1 MAQRPI
7 VPVILSG
14 GAGQRLWPLSR
25 EHHPKQFLNL
35 VSDKS
40 LLQDTARRFTGARF
54 GPPLVVCND
63 AHRFIIA
70 EQLREIGVAPSA
82 IVLEPAGRN
91 TAPAAA
97 LAALVLA
104 ENDPDQIMVVT
115 PSDHRVR
122 KPKRLTAAVMS
133 ATKAAAEAGRLVTF
147 GIAPDWPATGFGY
160 IKRGEALKGFDGCF
174 AVANFG
180 EKPDVAAA
188 AKYLASGDYL
198 WNSGIF
204 VFTAG
209 RYLEVLEALRPDMVA
224 ACRKAIDSGRDD
236 LDFFRPDAAAFAACP
251 SDSIDYAVMEH
262 TDAGAV
268 VPVDI
273 GWDDLGSWT
282 AMWRV
287 AAKDADGNVTV
298 GDVVAEDVRNSYLR
312 SDGPLLAAIGLDDVF
327 VIATD
332 DAVLAVSWDSVER
345 VRALVERMQAV
356 GRTEHLSHPRVYR
369 PWGWYQTLDVGDRF
383 QVKHL
388 MVKAGG
394 RLSLQAHRHR
404 AEHWVVVSGTAR
416 VTRGDEIITLGENES
431 VYLAAGV
438 RHRLENTTKNP
449 LRVIEVQ
456 SGRYLGEDD
465 IVRFDDDYGRR

>member
-1 MAQRPI
+1 MAERLI

-25 EHHPKQFLNL
+25 EHHPKQFLDL
-35 VSDKS
+35 VSDGS
-40 LLQDTARRFTGARF
+40 LLQDTARRFQGGRF
-54 GPPLVVCND
+54 SAPLVLCNE

-70 EQLREIGVAPSA
+70 EHLREIGIAPAA

-104 ENDPDQIMVVT
+104 EEDPDQVMLVT

-122 KPKRLTAAVMS
+122 EPMKLL
-133 ATKAAAEAGRLVTF
+133 AAAEVAAEAAEGGMLVTF
-147 GIAPDWPATGFGY
+147 GIAPDRPATNFGY
-160 IKRGEALKGFDGCF
+160 IRRGKALEEFGGCF
-174 AVANFG
+174 AVAHFG
-180 EKPDVAAA
+180 EKPDAATA
-188 AKYLASGDYL
+188 ANYLASGDYL

-209 RYLEVLEALRPDMVA
+209 RYLEMLEALRPDMVA
-224 ACRKAIDSGRDD
+224 ACRKAIAGGRCD
-236 LDFFRPDAAAFAACP
+236 LDFFRPDEAAFKACA
-251 SDSIDYAVMEH
+251 SDSIDYAVLEH

-282 AMWRV
+282 ALWRV
-287 AAKDADGNVTV
+287 ADKDAHGNVTV
-298 GDVVAEDVRNSYLR
+298 GDVVVDDVRNSYLR
-312 SDGPLLAAIGLDDVF
+312 SDGPLVAAIGLDNIF

-332 DAVLAVSWDSVER
+332 DAVLAASRDSVEG
-345 VRALVERMQAV
+345 VRALVARMRTD
-356 GRTEHLSHPRVYR
+356 GRTEHLFHPRVYR
-369 PWGWYQTLDVGDRF
+369 PWGWYQTLDVGERF

-394 RLSLQAHRHR
+394 RLSLQAHKHR
-404 AEHWVVVSGTAR
+404 AEHWVVVNGMAR
-416 VTRGDEIITLGENES
+416 VTRGDKIITLGADQS

-438 RHRLENTTKNP
+438 KHRLENTTNEQ

-456 SGRYLGEDD
+456 SGSYLGEDD
-465 IVRFDDDYGRR
+465 IVRFDDHYGRG

>member
-1 MAQRPI
+1 AAFCRAVECAIPAARDGRFVTFGVVPTHPETGYGYIRAGRDLGAVRPI
-7 VPVILSG
+7 AAFVEKP
-14 GAGQRLWPLSR
+14 
-25 EHHPKQFLNL
+25 
-35 VSDKS
+35 
-40 LLQDTARRFTGARF
+40 
-54 GPPLVVCND
+54 D
-63 AHRFIIA
+63 AA
-70 EQLREIGVAPSA
+70 
-82 IVLEPAGRN
+82 
-91 TAPAAA
+91 
-97 LAALVLA
+97 
-104 ENDPDQIMVVT
+104 
-115 PSDHRVR
+115 
-122 KPKRLTAAVMS
+122 
-133 ATKAAAEAGRLVTF
+133 KAAAFV
-147 GIAPDWPATGFGY
+147 
-160 IKRGEALKGFDGCF
+160 
-174 AVANFG
+174 
-180 EKPDVAAA
+180 
-188 AKYLASGDYL
+188 ASGDYL
-198 WNSGIF
+198 WNSGMF
-204 VFTAG
+204 LLPARG
-209 RYLEVLEALRPDMVA
+209 YLDELRRLDPAMHSACEKSFASA
-224 ACRKAIDSGRDD
+224 ARD
-236 LDFFRPDAAAFAACP
+236 LDFIRLERAAFEACR

-332 DAVLAVSWDSVER
+332 DAVLVVSRDSVEC
-345 VRALVERMQAV
+345 VRTLIERMMAD
-356 GRTEHLSHPRVYR
+356 GRTEHLSQPRVYR

-404 AEHWVVVSGTAR
+404 AEQWVVVSGTAR